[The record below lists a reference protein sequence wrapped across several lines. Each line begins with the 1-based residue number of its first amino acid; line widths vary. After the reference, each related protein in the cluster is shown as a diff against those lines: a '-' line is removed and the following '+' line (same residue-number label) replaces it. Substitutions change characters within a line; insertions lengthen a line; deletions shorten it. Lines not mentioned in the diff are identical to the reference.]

1 VAAAAEASDL
11 MTKYLNPPQRY
22 PTVDM
27 NTRLTSVT
35 PHLLAQGQPDMT
47 ADEYYLIGLNIDM
60 GGQYFFRENLDEA
73 GATP

>member
-1 VAAAAEASDL
+1 MPGL
-11 MTKYLNPPQRY
+11 
-22 PTVDM
+22 
-27 NTRLTSVT
+27 T

-47 ADEYYLIGLNIDM
+47 SDEYYLLGLNIDM